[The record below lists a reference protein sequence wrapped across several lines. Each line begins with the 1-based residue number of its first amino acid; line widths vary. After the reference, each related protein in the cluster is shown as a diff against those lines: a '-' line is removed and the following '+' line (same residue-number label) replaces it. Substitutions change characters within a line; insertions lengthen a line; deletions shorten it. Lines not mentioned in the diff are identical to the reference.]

1 MANPVKNQKYFML
14 KNIPL
19 NIPNLLSLYR
29 VFMFPVIL
37 FTLFEAHEILFVWLI
52 CINLITDILDGWI
65 ARRLDMQTEIGAR
78 IDSIADVGT
87 YIGALIGIFVF
98 KYKAFEPHILPFYIF
113 IGLFLMTNVVSWL
126 KFGRFPSLHLYSSK
140 VGGYIQGFFFFTVF
154 VFDFYAPFYY
164 VVVMWGIAAFIE
176 SIIIQLILKEMRSN
190 AKGLYWVLKD
200 LKR

>member
-1 MANPVKNQKYFML
+1 MENLVNDQKYIML
-14 KNIPL
+14 KSIPL

-29 VFMFPVIL
+29 IVMFPIIL
-37 FTLFEAHEILFVWLI
+37 FALFMEYEILFVWLI

-65 ARRLDMQTEIGAR
+65 ARTFNMQTEIGAR

-87 YIGALIGIFVF
+87 YIGALVGIFVF
-98 KYKAFEPHILPFYIF
+98 KYEAFEPHILPFYFF

-140 VGGYIQGFFFFTVF
+140 IGGYIQGFFFFTVF
-154 VFDFYAPFYY
+154 MFDFYVPFYY
-164 VVVMWGIAAFIE
+164 IMVIWGITAFSE

-190 AKGLYWVLKD
+190 AKGLYWVLKN
-200 LKR
+200 

>member
-1 MANPVKNQKYFML
+1 MENLVNDQKYIML
-14 KNIPL
+14 KSIPL

-29 VFMFPVIL
+29 IVMFPIIL
-37 FTLFEAHEILFVWLI
+37 FALFMEYEILFVWLI

-65 ARRLDMQTEIGAR
+65 ARTFNMQTEIGAR

-87 YIGALIGIFVF
+87 YIGALVGIFVF
-98 KYKAFEPHILPFYIF
+98 KYEAFEPHILPFYFF

-140 VGGYIQGFFFFTVF
+140 IGGYIQGFFFFTVF
-154 VFDFYAPFYY
+154 MFDFYVPFYY
-164 VVVMWGIAAFIE
+164 IMVIWGIAAFSE

-190 AKGLYWVLKD
+190 AKGLYWVLKN
-200 LKR
+200 